1 FDTAVSLHYNWPT
14 GTICDDVFKGQTNY
28 RLGRKREGRGNTV
41 AVVQNEQCVYPEIDT
56 AIYHS
61 GTGSL
66 RINIPSN
73 SSADAGGHF
82 TEVFRRDRHGDP
94 DGTYI
99 GPGSPLGRVLY
110 FQFYQ
115 RFDESFLSTPFRCSG
130 GECGGWKQAIWYG
143 NPPNGASASSL

>member
-1 FDTAVSLHYNWPT
+1 MNIKDPRLFFGLLMIAVALLIFATGITYEDIGQRSDRSTGVSNITLDSSLDVNGGAAVIPGRTAFANRCAQLGVINCFSFDTAVSLHYNWPT

-73 SSADAGGHF
+73 S
-82 TEVFRRDRHGDP
+82 
-94 DGTYI
+94 
-99 GPGSPLGRVLY
+99 
-110 FQFYQ
+110 
-115 RFDESFLSTPFRCSG
+115 
-130 GECGGWKQAIWYG
+130 
-143 NPPNGASASSL
+143 